1 MFWIWLI
8 CNIFVAKYN
17 YSMIFIMQI
26 VCIAKTMQ
34 RQVAEEEV
42 QFVTE
47 YPFKI
52 RIINSEIMCF

>member
-1 MFWIWLI
+1 
-8 CNIFVAKYN
+8 
-17 YSMIFIMQI
+17 MIYIMQI
-26 VCIAKTMQ
+26 VCTAETMQ

-52 RIINSEIMCF
+52 RIINSEIICF